1 MRTAGVRTKRGLALT
16 ALAAMDRSYKTFA
29 AITVA
34 ERRMPLQGH
43 AMTAECAGTAALLV
57 DPLADVKGTVAWTL

>member
-1 MRTAGVRTKRGLALT
+1 
-16 ALAAMDRSYKTFA
+16 MDRSYKTFA